1 MLTKKQSDQFEQIDT
16 LPDSTLVETNVV
28 LKLTGTS
35 RVTLAIWIRK
45 EKFPRPISIGGSAK
59 SKRLW
64 RLGELRKTLGLQ
76 RTTQAIP
83 Q

>member
-1 MLTKKQSDQFEQIDT
+1 MLTKKQSDQFENIDT
-16 LPDSTLVETNVV
+16 LPDSVLVETNVV

-45 EKFPRPISIGGSAK
+45 EKFPKPISIGGSAK
-59 SKRLW
+59 SKKLW

-76 RTTQAIP
+76 RTTQAIT